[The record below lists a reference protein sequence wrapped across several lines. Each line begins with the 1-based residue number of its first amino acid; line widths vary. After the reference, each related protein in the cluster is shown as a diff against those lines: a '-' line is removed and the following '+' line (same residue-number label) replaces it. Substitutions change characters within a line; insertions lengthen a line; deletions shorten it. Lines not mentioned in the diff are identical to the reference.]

1 MRACVCLPVCLAR
14 GETRRAI
21 RNNNL
26 LAVRLLEKWVHV
38 HRPLNYINIILLLI
52 KQTKTEEE
60 EEEEETPG
68 PPSNEHPLL
77 LDGAVT
83 STAASIREHQG
94 DQ

>member
-38 HRPLNYINIILLLI
+38 HRPLNYINIILLLT
-52 KQTKTEEE
+52 KQTKTGE